1 MNEKPIEVEIV
12 QPLDL
17 LAAGPSQPLC
27 ARAASMLSDPSTDND
42 EAALGDLAD
51 VVEEG
56 SAGMSDQEDK
66 GDGEGDKIKIK
77 VEDTEADLG
86 DDEDGSE
93 DAEDELEE
101 GVQGLKSHVRDW
113 SDLQK
118 DIKAHLKKHS
128 KTLPLSQINQ
138 FLIISNFA
146 TLRLKGLSRTQAS
159 LEIAPQ
165 WHKGQGNWFACQVQ
179 ALACHYQIFEKLPV
193 EKWGGSVNARS
204 WLHDEQVQNQT
215 RNWLTLQKTGAVTPC
230 KLCHAVNEVIFPELA
245 IIPKAPLSEQMA
257 H

>member
-101 GVQGLKSHVRDW
+101 GVQGPKLHV
-113 SDLQK
+113 
-118 DIKAHLKKHS
+118 
-128 KTLPLSQINQ
+128 
-138 FLIISNFA
+138 
-146 TLRLKGLSRTQAS
+146 
-159 LEIAPQ
+159 
-165 WHKGQGNWFACQVQ
+165 
-179 ALACHYQIFEKLPV
+179 
-193 EKWGGSVNARS
+193 
-204 WLHDEQVQNQT
+204 
-215 RNWLTLQKTGAVTPC
+215 
-230 KLCHAVNEVIFPELA
+230 
-245 IIPKAPLSEQMA
+245 
-257 H
+257 